1 MSINHIG
8 KHISRSLNGKSRVQT
23 VKNILFNY
31 SHNDWR
37 QHVDPNIERNV
48 YNETKVYEDD
58 FVSLHISTWKPGYI
72 STINKYTKGECWTKV
87 LKGELI
93 ERQYDNNSFSYQS
106 FLCLLHSM
114 YFILTIR
121 MLFIVWKIGILHL
134 LPHCMYI
141 QSEY

>member
-93 ERQYDNNSFSYQS
+93 ERQYDNNSFFLSKFSVFTPLDVFYINNSYAFHS
-106 FLCLLHSM
+106 LENRNITFASALH
-114 YFILTIR
+114 
-121 MLFIVWKIGILHL
+121 VHPK
-134 LPHCMYI
+134 
-141 QSEY
+141 